1 MRGAL
6 HNLTVIALEQAV
18 AAPLCSR
25 KMVEAGA
32 RVIKVE
38 AAGGDF
44 ARHYDAVVEGQSS
57 YFTWLNVG
65 KQSIVLD
72 LRAAADRML
81 LRRMLGSADVF
92 LQNLRPGAAA
102 GLGFDPHGLR
112 RDNPRLITCDIVGFA
127 RPAEHFSRKAYDLL
141 IQAEAG
147 VAAVTGT
154 PEGPSRVGISIVDI
168 ATGTTA
174 YHAVLEA
181 VLRRAATGVGDSLQ
195 ISMFDCMAEWMS
207 VPFLHTAYTGK
218 EPAKL
223 GLKHPSI
230 APYGAFLCADQ
241 RSLLIAVQQDREWR
255 NLCERVLARPELSSD
270 ARFATNVARVA
281 NRALVD
287 AAVGEY
293 LSGRTAQEAMSA
305 LRQAD
310 IAYALV
316 GDVADLLHHP
326 ALRTFEVQTPTGV
339 VRLPVP
345 ADRSPDP
352 DGSRARV
359 PSCDEHGA
367 ALRAEFTGPPGLL
380 GR

>member
-6 HNLTVIALEQAV
+6 QDLTVVALEQAV

-25 KMVEAGA
+25 KMAEAGA

-44 ARHYDAVVEGQSS
+44 ARHYDAVVDGQST

-65 KQSIVLD
+65 KQSVVLD
-72 LRAAADRML
+72 LRADADRTL
-81 LRRMLGSADVF
+81 LRRMLESADVF

-102 GLGFDPHGLR
+102 GLGFDPPGLR

-127 RPAEHFSRKAYDLL
+127 RPAEQFNRKAYDLL

-147 VAAVTGT
+147 LAAVTGT

-168 ATGTTA
+168 ATGMTA
-174 YHAVLEA
+174 YQAVLEA
-181 VLRRAATGVGDSLQ
+181 LLRRAVTGVGDSLQ

-207 VPFLHTAYTGK
+207 VPFLYTAYTGR
-218 EPAKL
+218 EPPKL
-223 GLKHPSI
+223 GLQHPSI
-230 APYGAFLCADQ
+230 APYGAFVCADR

-255 NLCERVLARPELSSD
+255 SLCDRVLLRPELGGD
-270 ARFATNVARVA
+270 ARFATNVARVT

-287 AAVGEY
+287 AMVGQY
-293 LSGRTAQEAMSA
+293 LARMTIRDAMTA
-305 LRQAD
+305 LRDAD
-310 IAYALV
+310 IAYAPV
-316 GDVADLLHHP
+316 GEVADLLRHP
-326 ALRTFEVQTPTGV
+326 GLRTFEVQTPAGV
-339 VRLPVP
+339 VRLPLP
-345 ADRSPDP
+345 AERSPEP
-352 DGSRARV
+352 RAVPARV

-367 ALRAEFTGPPGLL
+367 AIRAEFTNLPGLI

>member
-44 ARHYDAVVEGQSS
+44 ARHYDAVVDGQSS

-102 GLGFDPHGLR
+102 GLGFEPQGLR

-154 PEGPSRVGISIVDI
+154 PEGPNRVGISIVDI

-181 VLRRAATGVGDSLQ
+181 LLRRAATGAGDSLQ

-270 ARFATNVARVA
+270 ARFATNVTRVA
-281 NRALVD
+281 NRGRCRSRGIPVWTDCARGHVS
-287 AAVGEY
+287 AAT
-293 LSGRTAQEAMSA
+293 GR
-305 LRQAD
+305 
-310 IAYALV
+310 Y
-316 GDVADLLHHP
+316 
-326 ALRTFEVQTPTGV
+326 
-339 VRLPVP
+339 
-345 ADRSPDP
+345 
-352 DGSRARV
+352 RV
-359 PSCDEHGA
+359 CA
-367 ALRAEFTGPPGLL
+367 